1 MVAAGDFLE
10 HARVFDN
17 YYGTSRRQVE
27 QLLDE
32 GQDVLL
38 EIDWQGAQQIRRTLP
53 ECRTIFVLPPSRAAL
68 EQRLRGRGTDSDEV
82 IARRLRDSLADLS
95 HWNEFDYIVVNDD
108 FERATDDLEA
118 IVTGKGEQ
126 LRRDRA
132 ELRELLAKL
141 LTQVR
146 IYSMKL
152 STLTLATALF
162 AGAAAYGQQA
172 EQPRTIGVSGQG
184 EVRAEPD
191 RAAVTLGV
199 ESRKPKL
206 DDARAEVAKTVDAV
220 LKLTRELKIDP
231 KLVRSTRV
239 NVQPEY
245 NWNPQANERNLIG
258 YYVARQVEVELRDL
272 EKLGQ
277 LLERST
283 DLGVNQLGEPRL
295 DSSKRQDL
303 VREALAKAVVD
314 ARQNAEV
321 IAKAAGAKLGTAR
334 TINANTDFTPPPM
347 PMVRAMAMEA
357 KAAGGAPYQSGEM
370 TFNAT
375 VNVQYDLIAQ

>member
-1 MVAAGDFLE
+1 
-10 HARVFDN
+10 
-17 YYGTSRRQVE
+17 
-27 QLLDE
+27 
-32 GQDVLL
+32 
-38 EIDWQGAQQIRRTLP
+38 
-53 ECRTIFVLPPSRAAL
+53 
-68 EQRLRGRGTDSDEV
+68 
-82 IARRLRDSLADLS
+82 
-95 HWNEFDYIVVNDD
+95 
-108 FERATDDLEA
+108 
-118 IVTGKGEQ
+118 
-126 LRRDRA
+126 
-132 ELRELLAKL
+132 
-141 LTQVR
+141 
-146 IYSMKL
+146 MKI
-152 STLTLATALF
+152 STLTLAGIAAAVLL
-162 AGAAAYGQQA
+162 AGSAAYGQQP
-172 EQPRTIGVSGQG
+172 EQLRTIGVGGQG

-191 RAAVTLGV
+191 RATVTLGV

-206 DDARAEVAKTVDAV
+206 EDARAAVAKTVDGV
-220 LKLTRELKIDP
+220 LKLTRDLKIDP

-245 NWNPQANERNLIG
+245 NWNASNASERTLIG
-258 YYVARQVEVELRDL
+258 YYVSRQVEVELHDL

-283 DLGVNQLGEPRL
+283 DLGVNQLGDPRL

-334 TINANTDFTPPPM
+334 TINANTEYSQPPV

-375 VNVQYDLIAQ
+375 VNVQYDLIPQ

>member
-1 MVAAGDFLE
+1 MKISTLVLGGIVAGI
-10 HARVFDN
+10 
-17 YYGTSRRQVE
+17 
-27 QLLDE
+27 LLV
-32 GQDVLL
+32 G
-38 EIDWQGAQQIRRTLP
+38 GGANAQQ
-53 ECRTIFVLPPSRAAL
+53 
-68 EQRLRGRGTDSDEV
+68 
-82 IARRLRDSLADLS
+82 
-95 HWNEFDYIVVNDD
+95 
-108 FERATDDLEA
+108 
-118 IVTGKGEQ
+118 
-126 LRRDRA
+126 
-132 ELRELLAKL
+132 
-141 LTQVR
+141 
-146 IYSMKL
+146 M
-152 STLTLATALF
+152 
-162 AGAAAYGQQA
+162 

-191 RAAVTLGV
+191 RATVTLGV

-206 DDARAEVAKTVDAV
+206 DEARAEVAKTVEAV
-220 LKLTRELKIDP
+220 LKLTHDLKVDP
-231 KLVRSTRV
+231 QLVRSTRI

-258 YYVARQVEVELRDL
+258 YYVARQVEVELHDL

-277 LLERST
+277 LLERAT
-283 DLGVNQLGEPRL
+283 DLGVNQMGDPRL

-334 TINANTDFTPPPM
+334 TINANTEFTPPPM
-347 PMVRAMAMEA
+347 PMVRAVAMDA
-357 KAAGGAPYQSGEM
+357 KAAGAPYQSGEM